1 MVYDWTLDDRFYAYA
16 NKLYNHKDY
25 AKQKALYLAM
35 AREFVIEGATDSEG
49 KLFTINNDENPTPL
63 PRAYTTK

>member
-1 MVYDWTLDDRFYAYA
+1 
-16 NKLYNHKDY
+16 
-25 AKQKALYLAM
+25 M